1 MFLWGLLL
9 VSVNQ
14 VQRYEIFP
22 CFPNYLQEKRKI
34 GEKSCISLSPIK
46 EAIDVM
52 TIHAKRGTWK
62 TITLEDGGS
71 VKIVFWEIIW

>member
-1 MFLWGLLL
+1 M
-9 VSVNQ
+9 
-14 VQRYEIFP
+14 
-22 CFPNYLQEKRKI
+22 
-34 GEKSCISLSPIK
+34 IK

-52 TIHAKRGTWK
+52 TIRAKRCTWK